1 MNRAMYEMLS
11 IDRAA
16 SYYDLVMRYAAP
28 YFLLICFL
36 RSPITSSWVNQFSD
50 ANMDVTF
57 LETIDAALQLFTLG
71 RLDFAMSDT
80 YFLHVNERM
89 NSQVSENSLLDTN
102 IHVYIH
108 PRCSQ
113 GLESFIIVNG

>member
-1 MNRAMYEMLS
+1 MLTRFLYSFAFCDRQSLLRGLTSLAMRIWMSL
-11 IDRAA
+11 
-16 SYYDLVMRYAAP
+16 
-28 YFLLICFL
+28 
-36 RSPITSSWVNQFSD
+36 
-50 ANMDVTF
+50 F